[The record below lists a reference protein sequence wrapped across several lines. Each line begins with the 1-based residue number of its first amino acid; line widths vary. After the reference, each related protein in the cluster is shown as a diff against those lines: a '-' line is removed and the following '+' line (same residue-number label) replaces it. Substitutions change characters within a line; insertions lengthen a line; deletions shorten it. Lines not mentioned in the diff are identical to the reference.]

1 MKLVFWLFALF
12 AAATAIVL
20 TAYYHTGSVLF
31 TVPPYKIE
39 FAFNTFILMALSV
52 FTLFYALLR
61 IVANLSGSREKKV
74 ERLTG
79 SGLKTF
85 FETEYD
91 TAAGIAEKAFKL
103 ADKQADKALNAV
115 IAARSAHQLKNYAQR
130 DRLLAAARELAP
142 GDRALTLITQAEL
155 LLDEGRHADAL
166 AALQLLYSTGGLQRT
181 AVLLLELKAHQLA
194 GNWDSVL
201 ELTEILVNRPSVDRV
216 LINELRHSAHLEN
229 IRKNAK
235 DIALLRKYWNSLSNH
250 EKLDGK
256 LAAAAAR
263 AMISLGDSATAQK
276 IIENSLDIQP
286 YPKLVALYADCKS
299 SVVSWQIQRAESWL
313 AKYPNNAPLLLT
325 LGKLCTY
332 GELWGKAQSYLEASL
347 SIEPGYPVHLALAQL
362 FEKLGKQEAAN
373 EHYRKGLDFA
383 LKQIA
388 TT

>member
-39 FAFNTFILMALSV
+39 FAFNTFILMTLSV

-61 IVANLSGSREKKV
+61 IVANLSGSRERKV

-91 TAAGIAEKAFKL
+91 TAAGIAERAFKL
-103 ADKQADKALNAV
+103 ADKQVDKALNAV
-115 IAARSAHQLKNYAQR
+115 IAARSAHQLKNYTQR
-130 DRLLAAARELAP
+130 DRLLAAAREQAP
-142 GDRALTLITQAEL
+142 DDRALTLITQAEL
-155 LLDEGRHADAL
+155 LLDEGRYADTL
-166 AALQLLYSTGGLQRT
+166 ATLQSLYSTGGLQRT

-201 ELTEILVNRPSVDRV
+201 ELTEVLANRSSVDRALV
-216 LINELRHSAHLEN
+216 DELRHSAHLEN

-235 DIALLRKYWNSLSNH
+235 DIALLRKYWNGLSNH
-250 EKLDGK
+250 EKLDGE

-263 AMISLGDSATAQK
+263 AMISLGDNAAAQK
-276 IIENSLDIQP
+276 VIENSLDTRP
-286 YPKLVALYADCKS
+286 YPELVTLYADCKS
-299 SVVSWQIQRAESWL
+299 GVVSWQIQRAESWL
-313 AKYPNNAPLLLT
+313 AKYPNNARLLLT
-325 LGKLCTY
+325 LGRLCTY

-362 FEKLGKQEAAN
+362 FERLGKQEAAN

-383 LKQIA
+383 LKQITA
-388 TT
+388 T